1 MTRKMTRMIAR
12 ISAVLM
18 AVLAIGLLSYPTN
31 AQQTGVM
38 IGGGGPVFSY
48 VLPMPV
54 GTLAIGQGGASN
66 PQILP
71 LTGDCTLTAGG
82 VITCTKSNGASFGT
96 AATANTGS
104 SGTAVPLLN
113 VPNTFSA
120 LQTFTA
126 HVAVGTSAPSL
137 GGCGGGSPAIVGD
150 DKDGEVTMGTSA
162 TGCVIT
168 FATAYNAAPL
178 CTVSW
183 QATPLASQSY
193 SVSTTAL
200 TTVQTSTSSNKLN
213 YHCVARNGG

>member
-1 MTRKMTRMIAR
+1 MIRSMTRLIVKTG
-12 ISAVLM
+12 AVLM
-18 AVLAIGLLSYPTN
+18 AILAIGLLSYPVS

-54 GTLAIGQGGASN
+54 GTLTIGQGAASN
-66 PQILP
+66 PQVLA

-126 HVAVGTSAPSL
+126 HVAVGTSAPGL
-137 GGCGGGSPAIVGD
+137 GSCGGGSPTIVGD
-150 DKDGEVTMGTSA
+150 DKDGQVTMGTSA

-168 FATAYNAAPL
+168 FAAAYTGTPL

-193 SVSTTAL
+193 SVTNVAI

-213 YHCVARNGG
+213 YHCVAQNGG